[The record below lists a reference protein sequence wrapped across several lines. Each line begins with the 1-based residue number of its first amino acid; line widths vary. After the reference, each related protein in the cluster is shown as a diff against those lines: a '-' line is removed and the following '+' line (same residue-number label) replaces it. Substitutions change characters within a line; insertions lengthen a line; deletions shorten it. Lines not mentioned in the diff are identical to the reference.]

1 MKKIAKNLLPFTAKA
16 RISSNEGTL
25 KTLQINI
32 KCSFFFALYRI
43 KRIGTNA
50 G

>member
-25 KTLQINI
+25 K
-32 KCSFFFALYRI
+32 LYKLI
-43 KRIGTNA
+43 
-50 G
+50 